1 MISYLRVVR
10 ICMERWHHHFSF
22 SKAKLLAPYIDT
34 IASTTMDDYSMDY
47 DQLNW
52 RDLIETAD
60 ASYDKDEVRIGM
72 LLFLL

>member
-1 MISYLRVVR
+1 
-10 ICMERWHHHFSF
+10 MERWHHHFSF
-22 SKAKLLAPYIDT
+22 SKAKLLPYIDT
-34 IASTTMDDYSMDY
+34 IGSTTMDDYSMDY